1 MKKDIEILYQDD
13 AIVIV
18 SKPSGVLTIP
28 DRFDASKVNL
38 YHFLQQLFGEIFI
51 VHRIDRETSGIVCF
65 ARTAEAHRFLSQ
77 QFEARD
83 AEKFYLALV
92 EGKMHSTE
100 GIIDKPIAESMTEPG
115 KMVIAKRGK
124 QSITHWRVLEE
135 FRHYTLIE
143 AEIKTGRMHQIRI
156 HLQSDGY
163 PLAIDGTYGK
173 KTEFMLSDVKLRK
186 FKSGKFSEEE
196 RPLMSRTTLHAYRL
210 VLTHPESGE
219 RMNFVCEPPKDF
231 QAVLNQLRK
240 WGKEKNNDF

>member
-1 MKKDIEILYQDD
+1 MKNEIEILYQDD
-13 AIVIV
+13 DIVIV
-18 SKPSGVLTIP
+18 SKPSGVLSIP
-28 DRFDASKVNL
+28 DRFDSTKLNL
-38 YHFLQQLFGEIFI
+38 YHFLKLKFGEIFT

-65 ARTAEAHRFLSQ
+65 ARNAEAHKTLSR
-77 QFEARD
+77 QFEERS

-92 EGKMHSTE
+92 EGRMHAAE

-124 QSITHWRVLEE
+124 ESVTHWTVLEE
-135 FRHYTLIE
+135 FDHYTLIE

-163 PLAIDGTYGK
+163 PLAIDSVYGK
-173 KTEFMLSDVKLRK
+173 KESFLLSDVKLRK

-210 VLTHPESGE
+210 VLTHPVTEE
-219 RMNFVCEPPKDF
+219 RMNFVCDPPKDF

-240 WGKEKNNDF
+240 WGKKKSN

>member
-1 MKKDIEILYQDD
+1 MKKDIEILYHDD
-13 AIVIV
+13 TIVIV

-28 DRFDASKVNL
+28 DRFDATKINL
-38 YHFLQQLFGEIFI
+38 YHTLQQLFGEIFI

-65 ARTAEAHRFLSQ
+65 ARTAEAHKHLSR
-77 QFEARD
+77 QFEGRTS
-83 AEKFYLALV
+83 EKFYLALV
-92 EGKMHSTE
+92 EGKMHAQE

-124 QSITHWRVLEE
+124 ESVTHWHVLEE
-135 FRHYTLIE
+135 FRHYTLVE

-163 PLAIDGTYGK
+163 PLAIDSTYGK
-173 KTEFMLSDVKLRK
+173 KDKFLLSDVKLNK

-210 VLTHPESGE
+210 VLEHPATGE
-219 RMNFVCEPPKDF
+219 RMNFICEPPKDF

-240 WGKEKNNDF
+240 WGKEK